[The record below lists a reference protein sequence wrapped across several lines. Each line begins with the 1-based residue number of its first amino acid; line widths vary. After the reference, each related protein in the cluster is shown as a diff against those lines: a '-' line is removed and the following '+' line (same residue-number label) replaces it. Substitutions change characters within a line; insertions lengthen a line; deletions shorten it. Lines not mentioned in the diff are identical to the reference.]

1 MTAVTPGT
9 PNGGGGADLA
19 IFPDIRTHSSCRLLS
34 SAVGRHPPHPI
45 SYAVEPSTHVDEVLR
60 LDRLALIAAQ
70 RIRPFHRDAGRD
82 RAAIV
87 GDQRVFHAALDMPAA
102 KGRLGRPSQ

>member
-1 MTAVTPGT
+1 
-9 PNGGGGADLA
+9 
-19 IFPDIRTHSSCRLLS
+19 
-34 SAVGRHPPHPI
+34 
-45 SYAVEPSTHVDEVLR
+45 VLR

-87 GDQRVFHAALDMPAA
+87 GDQRSLDTNLDAAIAERWLSWTA
-102 KGRLGRPSQ
+102 Q